1 MNIAF
6 EKTRAREAAK
16 QRRAAC
22 VSKAYAVELINHWP
36 HTALT
41 GAAIAGFW
49 PIKDEIDVR
58 PLMAA
63 LKDAGHTV
71 CLPEIVRKAHPLRF
85 RAYAPG
91 HDLRRGPYGTA
102 EPVKTA
108 PEVTPQ
114 IVLLPLLAFTP
125 EGWRLGYGG
134 GFYDRTLAA
143 LREKG
148 DVFAC
153 GVAYSGQETS
163 SVPTDQYD
171 QKLDGMLTE
180 TGFRKF

>member
-1 MNIAF
+1 MNTAF

-22 VSKAYAVELINHWP
+22 ADTAFAAELVN
-36 HTALT
+36 
-41 GAAIAGFW
+41 
-49 PIKDEIDVR
+49 
-58 PLMAA
+58 MAA
-63 LKDAGHTV
+63 LNDAGHTV

-85 RAYAPG
+85 RAYVPG
-91 HDLRRGPYGTA
+91 DDLRRGPYGTA

-163 SVPTDQYD
+163 GVPTDQYD
-171 QKLDGMLTE
+171 QKLDGLLTE